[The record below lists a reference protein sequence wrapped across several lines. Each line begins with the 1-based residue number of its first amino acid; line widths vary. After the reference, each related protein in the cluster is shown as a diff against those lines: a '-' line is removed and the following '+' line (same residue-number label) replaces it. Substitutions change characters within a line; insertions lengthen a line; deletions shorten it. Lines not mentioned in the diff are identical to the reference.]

1 MDRGREGWK
10 DGWGMEPMASCISS
24 GLCSPHHT
32 SLPTSAVLA
41 FCFQTHHCPQAVLIE
56 TDVWQL
62 TFKTKP
68 QLVSREENIKQV
80 FFSLSLCQPSAGL
93 FTCSHPCKEINR
105 QSRAV
110 MQWHEKQENKT
121 KPNEDASSC

>member
-10 DGWGMEPMASCISS
+10 DGWGMESMASCISS

-41 FCFQTHHCPQAVLIE
+41 FCIE
-56 TDVWQL
+56 TDVSQL

-68 QLVSREENIKQV
+68 QLISREENIKQV
-80 FFSLSLCQPSAGL
+80 FFFSFPLPAQRWFVHMLTSLQ
-93 FTCSHPCKEINR
+93 R
-105 QSRAV
+105 
-110 MQWHEKQENKT
+110 NK
-121 KPNEDASSC
+121 

>member
-10 DGWGMEPMASCISS
+10 DGWGMEPMATCISS
-24 GLCSPHHT
+24 GLCSLHHT

-56 TDVWQL
+56 TDVSQL

-80 FFSLSLCQPSAGL
+80 FFFFSFPLPAQRWFVHMLTSLQ
-93 FTCSHPCKEINR
+93 R
-105 QSRAV
+105 
-110 MQWHEKQENKT
+110 NK
-121 KPNEDASSC
+121 